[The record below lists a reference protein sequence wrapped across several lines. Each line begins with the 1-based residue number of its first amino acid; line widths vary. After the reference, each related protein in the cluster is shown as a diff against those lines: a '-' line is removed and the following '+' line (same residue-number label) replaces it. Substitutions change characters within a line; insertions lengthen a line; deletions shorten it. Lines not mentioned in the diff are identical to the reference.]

1 MISRICFFYNAEK
14 RVLKDMVFLLEL
26 LEKNR
31 LCVTL
36 SVQMNFVLLP
46 GVIKTE
52 FIRQTEYDDGVQDM
66 KKGVILCGII
76 IKK

>member
-1 MISRICFFYNAEK
+1 
-14 RVLKDMVFLLEL
+14 MVFLLEL
-26 LEKNR
+26 LEKNGI
-31 LCVTL
+31 CVTL

-46 GVIKTE
+46 DVIKTE
-52 FIRQTEYDDGVQDM
+52 VIRQTEYDDGVQDM